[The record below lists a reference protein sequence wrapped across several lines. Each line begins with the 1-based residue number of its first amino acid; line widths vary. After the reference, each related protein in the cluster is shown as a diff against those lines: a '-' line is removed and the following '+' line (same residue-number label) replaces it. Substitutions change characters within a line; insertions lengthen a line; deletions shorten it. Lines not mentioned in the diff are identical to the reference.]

1 MGKIIIRVPATVS
14 NLGPG
19 IDSLGL
25 ALHLYYTVIVEEET
39 DKWRVNHALGENI
52 PHDENNLIV
61 QTILRIDPKIHP
73 HQLTVMSD
81 IPVEHGLGSSATAV
95 IVGIKIANALG
106 DLNLSIQEQIK
117 IGTQIEEHPENVAAA
132 FLGDLAVVT
141 VDDSGIKAVKGS
153 MPDVAAMMFIM
164 PRGKAGKNELPV
176 QIDSHLALQSSNESN
191 VLIAALLTG
200 NWSMAST
207 LIEGDYFGSKT
218 MKRDENNLK
227 LIRDKAHQ
235 LGIYGT
241 FISGSGPVIVSL
253 GQREALLKLRDQ
265 LRADKQL
272 KGKVTV
278 MDIDRD
284 GATVRGE

>member
-39 DKWRVNHALGENI
+39 DKWRVNHALGEHI

-61 QTILRIDPKIHP
+61 QTILRLDPKIHP

-81 IPVEHGLGSSATAV
+81 IPVEHGLGSSTTAV

-106 DLNLSIQEQIK
+106 ELNLSIQDQIK
-117 IGTQIEEHPENVAAA
+117 IATQIEEHPENVAAA

-141 VDDSGIKAVKGS
+141 VDDNGIKSVKGK

-164 PRGKAGKNELPV
+164 PRGEAGKNELPAK
-176 QIDSHLALQSSNESN
+176 IDSHLALQSSNESN

-200 NWSMAST
+200 EWSMAST

-218 MKRDENNLK
+218 MTRDENNLK
-227 LIRDKAHQ
+227 LIRDKAHS

-253 GQREALLKLRDQ
+253 GQRDLLIQLRDQ

>member
-117 IGTQIEEHPENVAAA
+117 IGTQIEEHPENVAGW